1 MSPPGANKSLP
12 AVGPVRAEVRSRTSI
27 LSFEKITRISKYVL
41 GNRLAKS
48 CQSITNF
55 TAGRLFLR
63 PPASIISDMC
73 GIDYQL

>member
-1 MSPPGANKSLP
+1 MPPPGANKSLP
-12 AVGPVRAEVRSRTSI
+12 AVGPIRAEVRSRASI

-63 PPASIISDMC
+63 PPARYFFDMYN
-73 GIDYQL
+73 INYQL